1 MPVDKDWQ
9 MLSLDAGGHVAR
21 TKRQTRPLIAVTMA
35 VALAVAAPWVS
46 SAGTAT
52 AAPARPPLA
61 AGNDPGGWVTLITGD
76 RVLVRGTDGRTNLMV
91 DQAPRAVRTAM
102 LQFTRRGDRYVLPAD
117 AAGLVRDGILDEQ
130 LFNVTGLLRQGYDD
144 AHTDRVPLLVKSG
157 AAARMAAPT
166 GTTMRRAL
174 PRVGLAALDE
184 KKPEAAQFWSRLRTS
199 SRARTTAADGKPQL
213 AGDVQRVWLNAKVR
227 ANLDQSV
234 PQIGAPVAWSH
245 GFTGA
250 GVTVAVLDTGIDA
263 THPDL
268 AARVGPT
275 ADFSGKGNVVDGHG
289 HGTHVASTVAGSG
302 AASGGKYKG
311 VAPDATLAI
320 GKVLGDDGSGT
331 LDTVVAGMQWAAT
344 EAHAKVVNMSLGTD
358 GPTDGTDPVSVALN
372 ELTRDTGTLFVTAA
386 GNNGADES
394 VGSPA
399 AADAA
404 LAVASVSK
412 SDVLSPFSSRGP
424 RITDGVAKPDLSA
437 PGEGIVAAQAT
448 GVPPLDEPVG
458 DAYQRLSGTSMA
470 TPHVAGAA
478 ALLSQQ
484 HPDWPADRLKAALM
498 STAVVVAGAGPYA
511 VGTGRV
517 DVGRATTQPVF
528 ATGSVSTLLP
538 WPNQGA
544 TKTQTVSWHNPGTA
558 PVTLAL
564 AATLTRRDGQ
574 PAPAGLVTLSPSS
587 VTVPAGGD
595 ATATVTATAQDGAPG
610 QYAGILTARSADATA
625 VTRTVLSVNQEG
637 PKFDLTVN
645 LIDRDGHP
653 TTNASSIAVLFD
665 LDHTDNAYLAEPGGA
680 VRLPAG
686 RYAIQSII
694 ETPRAG
700 QNPSESLIVHPELHL
715 GRDVV
720 QTLDARIGR
729 PVSSTPENPA
739 AQGGALSMTMLSAIA
754 DCACRSGFVVGGDPR
769 FDARYAA
776 TVPGTSS
783 PSFSFTVTRDAT
795 ERPLELVAQT
805 AEPFAVEANWTY
817 APTTGAGTLP
827 AVYAGSATPEDLA
840 KVDVRGKLAVFDVNV
855 FSSTEEIF
863 QRVADIKAAG
873 GKAAMILFFFPSAAA
888 TSKGASAP
896 TQPALPTMHVFGV
909 TGDRFVA
916 AVKAGPVPVS
926 YVGRPQEHRYELA
939 HPVSGKIDTDQVYHP
954 KTRDLVAVRTGY
966 YDNAAGVRH
975 LVMAFAGADF
985 AGSQSFMDV
994 QPRREGIEYFTPG
1007 DWALIEWTGELG
1019 GAEQQLTLRRGQ
1031 PYHVAW
1037 NKAVAGPSLRF
1048 GAFPFEPSTPW
1059 AVRAN
1064 NTMNIKLP
1072 MFSDSAGRPRVSIVI
1087 REEPTGSISLY
1098 RNGSL
1103 VGTEASPT
1111 SAAFAVPGEAS
1122 RYRLVAEANLT
1133 ANWWTLSTKV
1143 TASWGFRSGAAD
1155 NGAALPLLTARF
1167 DPAVDLRNRAPGGR
1181 QFTFP
1186 AYVARQGSNAPP
1198 AATLAV
1204 DVSYDD
1210 GKTWRPAA
1218 VTSAGDHFT
1227 VRVNHP
1233 AAGYASLR
1241 ARATDRAGNTV
1252 EQTVI
1257 RAYAIGT

>member
-1 MPVDKDWQ
+1 M
-9 MLSLDAGGHVAR
+9 
-21 TKRQTRPLIAVTMA
+21 
-35 VALAVAAPWVS
+35 ALAMVAAAPWTG
-46 SAGTAT
+46 SARTAT
-52 AAPARPPLA
+52 AAPARSPIA
-61 AGNDPGGWVTLITGD
+61 AGNDPAGWVTLTTGD
-76 RVLVRGTDGRTNLMV
+76 RVLVGGTDGKTNLMV
-91 DQAPRAVRTAM
+91 ARAPRAVPTAM
-102 LQFTRRGDRYVLPAD
+102 IQYTRRGDRYVLPTD
-117 AAGLVRDGILDEQ
+117 AAGLVRDGIVDEQ
-130 LFNVTGLLRQGYDD
+130 LFNVTGLVRQGYDD
-144 AHTDRVPLLVKSG
+144 AHTDRVPLLVKST
-157 AAARMAAPT
+157 AAARMAAPS

-184 KKPEAAQFWSRLRTS
+184 KKPEAAQFWSRLLTS
-199 SRARTTAADGKPQL
+199 SRARTKAADGKLQL
-213 AGDVQRVWLNAKVR
+213 PGDVQRVWLNAKVH

-234 PQIGAPVAWSH
+234 PQIGAPIAWSH

-275 ADFSGKGNVVDGHG
+275 ADFSGKGNVSDGNG
-289 HGTHVASTVAGSG
+289 HGTHVASTIAGSG

-311 VAPDATLAI
+311 VAPDTTLAI
-320 GKVLGDDGSGT
+320 GKVISDDGFGT
-331 LDTVVAGMQWAAT
+331 LDAIIAGMQWAAT
-344 EAHAKVVNMSLGTD
+344 EAHAKVVNMSLGSNA
-358 GPTDGTDPVSVALN
+358 PTDGTDPMSVALN

-386 GNNGADES
+386 GNNGADET

-424 RITDGVAKPDLSA
+424 RITDGAAKPDLSA
-437 PGEGIVAAQAT
+437 PGEGIAAAQAT
-448 GVPPLDEPVG
+448 GVPPLGEPVG

-470 TPHVAGAA
+470 TPHVAGSA
-478 ALLSQQ
+478 ALLAQQ
-484 HPDWPADRLKAALM
+484 HPDWSADRLKAALM
-498 STAVVVAGAGPYA
+498 STAVAVTGAGPYA

-528 ATGSVSTLLP
+528 ATGSVSTLLS

-544 TKTQTVSWHNPGTA
+544 TKTQTVSWHNTGTA

-564 AATLTRRDGQ
+564 AAALTRRDGQ
-574 PAPAGLVTLSPSS
+574 PAPAGLVALSASS

-595 ATATVTATAQDGAPG
+595 ATATVTVTAQDGAAG
-610 QYAGILTARSADATA
+610 QYSGILTANGAD
-625 VTRTVLSVNQEG
+625 VGTRTTLSVNQEG
-637 PKFDLTVN
+637 PRFDLTVN
-645 LIDRDGHP
+645 LVDRDGHP
-653 TTNASSIAVLFD
+653 ATSASSIAVLFD
-665 LDHTDNAYLAEPGGA
+665 LDHTDNVSLAPSGKA

-700 QNPSESLIVHPELHL
+700 QNPTQSFIVHPELHL

-720 QTLDARIGR
+720 QTLDARVGR
-729 PVSSTPENPA
+729 PVSSTPEDPA
-739 AQGGALSMTMLSAIA
+739 AQGGALSMTMLSAVA
-754 DCACRSGFVVGGDPR
+754 DCACRSGFVVGADPR
-769 FDARYAA
+769 FDALYAA

-783 PSFSFTVTRDAT
+783 PSFTFTVTRDAT
-795 ERPLELVAQT
+795 ERPLELRAQT

-817 APTTGAGTLP
+817 APATGAGTLP

-840 KVDVRGKLAVFDVNV
+840 KVDVRGKLVVFDASV

-863 QRVADIKAAG
+863 ERVADIKAAG
-873 GKAAMILFFFPSAAA
+873 GKLAMIVLAFPAAA
-888 TSKGASAP
+888 VMSTRESAP
-896 TQPALPTMHVFGV
+896 TQPPLPIMHVFGV
-909 TGDRFVA
+909 TGDRFLA

-926 YVGRPQEHRYELA
+926 YIGRRFEHRYELA
-939 HPVSGKIDTDQVYHP
+939 HTVSGKIDTDQVYHS

-985 AGSQSFMDV
+985 AGSQTFMDV
-994 QPRREGIEYFTPG
+994 QPRREAIEYFTPG

-1048 GAFPFEPSTPW
+1048 GALPFEPSTPW

-1064 NTMNIKLP
+1064 NTMNVTLP

-1111 SAAFAVPGEAS
+1111 FAAFAVPGEAA

-1133 ANWWTLSTKV
+1133 ASWWPLSTKV
-1143 TASWGFRSGAAD
+1143 AATWGFRSGAAD
-1155 NGAALPLLTARF
+1155 NGTALPLLTVRF
-1167 DPAVDLRNRAPGGR
+1167 DPAVDLRNRAPGGKP
-1181 QFTFP
+1181 FTFP
-1186 AYVARQGSNAPP
+1186 AYVARQGSDAPP
-1198 AATLAV
+1198 TATLTV

-1210 GKTWRPAA
+1210 GKTWRHAA
-1218 VTSAGDHFT
+1218 VTPAGDHFT
-1227 VRVNHP
+1227 VGVNHP
-1233 AAGYASLR
+1233 AGGYASLR
-1241 ARATDRAGNTV
+1241 AKATDRAGNTV